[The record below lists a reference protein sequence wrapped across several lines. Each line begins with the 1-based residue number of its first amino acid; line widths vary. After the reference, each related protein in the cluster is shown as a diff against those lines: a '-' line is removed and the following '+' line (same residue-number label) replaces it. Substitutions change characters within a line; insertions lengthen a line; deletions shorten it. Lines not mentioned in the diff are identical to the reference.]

1 MIHALI
7 ADLADKKVDLKV
19 EEDRLIVD
27 GPESEITDDLLGRL
41 RLFNPDLMLALSGSP
56 IGRDAGIEAGKA
68 EVKALKQCSAACP
81 VIDEWTCE
89 DAGGRS
95 STSLLGL
102 LSSTVNFRAY

>member
-41 RLFNPDLMLALSGSP
+41 RLFKPDLMLTVSGSP
-56 IGRDAGIEAGKA
+56 IGRDAGIEADG
-68 EVKALKQCSAACP
+68 P
-81 VIDEWTCE
+81 
-89 DAGGRS
+89 R
-95 STSLLGL
+95 
-102 LSSTVNFRAY
+102 